1 MDFSIIIPVYNEE
14 KTVKQVI
21 EKVKKVQ
28 YPGKTEIIVI
38 DDGSTDNSS
47 NILDSIK
54 GITLIKNSNNRGK
67 GYSLRRAFKRAKGEI
82 IIIQD
87 ADLEYNPQE
96 HLKLIK
102 VIKKNKAEVVYGSR
116 FINKKHVPRYKL
128 FYIGN
133 IMLSFLTRLLYEK
146 NITDMETCYK
156 VFKRSILKNLSLQS
170 DGFGIEP
177 EMTCKFIKKGFS
189 IGEVPINYT
198 SRSYND
204 GKKIKMSDGIKAI
217 FVLFKYRFFD

>member
-133 IMLSFLTRLLYEK
+133 IMLSFLTRLLYAK